1 MDVCGGL
8 ISEEETIIPIPNWIP
23 KSMTPHEASQLFLAS
38 RAHFDT
44 YANYTVYLCAR
55 TLGVLCGRQLQH
67 QHPHHHH
74 PSCIMSCQYHYL
86 DCEQESS
93 GHSYVHQWKA
103 LFDRVEQ
110 WYEQRPSQ
118 MKAVFGVSMPGP
130 FPTVIYGNGAASTFT
145 RTLPCP
151 GYTMLINSLRE
162 SIIPCMRLTPASAQ
176 AQDPFS
182 ISKAG
187 THSFHFHPSFVGM
200 KKAKRRRNPSCGM
213 RDRSAR
219 FLRPTA
225 TSKFSITLV
234 YTALRLIE

>member
-145 RTLPCP
+145 RTLSWLYDADQQSP
-151 GYTMLINSLRE
+151 GINYTMPAPYSCFSANPRPFLCLE
-162 SIIPCMRLTPASAQ
+162 SRYA
-176 AQDPFS
+176 
-182 ISKAG
+182 
-187 THSFHFHPSFVGM
+187 FHLHP
-200 KKAKRRRNPSCGM
+200 
-213 RDRSAR
+213 
-219 FLRPTA
+219 
-225 TSKFSITLV
+225 TS
-234 YTALRLIE
+234 